1 MKVMTVVGTRPEII
15 RLSRIIPLLDQF
27 TDHIFVHTDQ
37 NYSYELSEI
46 FYKDLDLRN
55 PNYHLSINTNSLGS
69 AISDIIKKS
78 EKILQ
83 KEKPDILLILGDT
96 NSSLFAY
103 MAKRMHIPIYH
114 MEAGNRS
121 FDERT
126 PEEINRRIID
136 HIADYNLVYT
146 EHSRRHLLSEGLPHN
161 RIFLTGSPLKEVI
174 DYYHYRCI
182 KSDILKKLDLT
193 PGFVDEY
200 IFDTKDFFLASVHR
214 EENVDNPENLK
225 KIITIFNNLATAYKY
240 PVIISTHP
248 RTSKLLNSSF
258 VFHPLLKF
266 IPPTNFT
273 DYVKLELNAKC
284 VLSDSGT
291 ISEESA
297 ILDFPAISLRESFE
311 RPESLDSGTILLSG
325 LDPTRVACGVKA
337 VLEHRQHRI
346 ITAPSEYLIG
356 DTSWRVLK
364 LILGNHI

>member
-15 RLSRIIPLLDQF
+15 RLSRIIPLLDQH
-27 TDHIFVHTDQ
+27 TEHIFVHTDQ

-46 FYKDLDLRN
+46 FYKDLDLRH
-55 PNYHLSINTNSLGS
+55 PNHTLNIHHESIGVSV
-69 AISDIIKKS
+69 ADIIKES
-78 EKILQ
+78 EYVLK

-200 IFDTKDFFLASVHR
+200 ILIQ
-214 EENVDNPENLK
+214 
-225 KIITIFNNLATAYKY
+225 KI
-240 PVIISTHP
+240 
-248 RTSKLLNSSF
+248 SF
-258 VFHPLLKF
+258 
-266 IPPTNFT
+266 
-273 DYVKLELNAKC
+273 
-284 VLSDSGT
+284 
-291 ISEESA
+291 
-297 ILDFPAISLRESFE
+297 
-311 RPESLDSGTILLSG
+311 
-325 LDPTRVACGVKA
+325 
-337 VLEHRQHRI
+337 
-346 ITAPSEYLIG
+346 
-356 DTSWRVLK
+356 
-364 LILGNHI
+364 